1 MLIIRVKKMFNKD
14 VLVLSVFIVSVVYL
28 CYRTYI
34 DTEMIGTPVIT
45 FEKLC
50 KIAKTGDLVIFRW
63 NLVDVG
69 YRLFA
74 KHSHVG
80 MIVRKNDK
88 LYLLE
93 IHPNESKEQGIDD
106 SGVHLYNLE
115 KRLNE
120 YNGDYYF
127 TQSNITQQER
137 QKLSDHIFQNLK
149 KYKKKV
155 KFDTNFRTVFV
166 VNYFC
171 NLLNITLPKKDT
183 MFCSEFIGYILQKT
197 NIYHHDKNLAS
208 INPGTF
214 LEFQNKDGEQLF
226 SPLYQIIISSC

>member
-1 MLIIRVKKMFNKD
+1 MFNKNI
-14 VLVLSVFIVSVVYL
+14 LILSVWIMAVVYL
-28 CYRTYI
+28 WYRIYI

-45 FEKLC
+45 FEKLNRY
-50 KIAKTGDLVIFRW
+50 AQTGDLVIFRW

-80 MIVRKNDK
+80 MIVKKNDK

-93 IHPNESKEQGIDD
+93 IHPNEIKDKGLDD

-127 TQSNITQQER
+127 TQSNMSKEQRE
-137 QKLSDHIFQNLK
+137 KLSNHVFKNLK
-149 KYKKKV
+149 KYKKEV
-155 KFDTNFRTVFV
+155 KFDNNFRDVFV
-166 VNYFC
+166 FNYFC
-171 NLLNITLPKKDT
+171 NLLGFTLPKKDT
-183 MFCSEFIGYILQKT
+183 MFCSEFIGYILEKT
-197 NIYHHDKNLAS
+197 DIYHHNKNLAS

-214 LEFQNKDGEQLF
+214 LEFINKDGEILF
-226 SPLYQIIISSC
+226 SPLYQIILSSC